1 MASSAM
7 KCVPKI
13 NRAYWACLILASVFG
28 ANAGD
33 FVADILHLGHL
44 RGIPYLAACLLA
56 VFVIEWIRLNSSA
69 FYFWGAI
76 IIIRAS
82 ATNVGDI
89 FHDLKIGFADSV
101 PIMTLAFVAAVG
113 VWRAARPSDT
123 LSGTITIDAF
133 YWVTMFVA
141 GVLGTVGGDA
151 MSYGIRLGNL
161 GATIALGVPL
171 GLAFWFGRSGLLR
184 QFYYYWFTVALI
196 RSAGT
201 SAGDWVS
208 HVIGLT
214 GATAA
219 SGAAFF
225 ALVWFTYMM
234 ATDNTRPGSST
245 KK

>member
-1 MASSAM
+1 M

-13 NRAYWACLILASVFG
+13 NRAYWMCLILASIFG

-33 FVADILHLGHL
+33 FVADILRLGHL
-44 RGIPYLAACLLA
+44 KGIPYLAACLLA
-56 VFVIEWIRLNSSA
+56 VFVIERFRAPSA
-69 FYFWGAI
+69 LYFWGAI

-82 ATNVGDI
+82 ATNIGDI
-89 FHDLKIGFADSV
+89 FHDLKIGFATSV
-101 PIMTLAFVAAVG
+101 PLMTFVLVAAVG
-113 VWRAARPSDT
+113 FWRAVKPHDAS
-123 LSGTITIDAF
+123 SATITINAF

-171 GLAFWFGRSGLLR
+171 GLAFWFGRNGLLR
-184 QFYYYWFTVALI
+184 QLYYYWLTVALI

-201 SAGDWVS
+201 SAGDLLS
-208 HVIGLT
+208 YVIGLT

-219 SGAAFF
+219 SGATFF
-225 ALVWFTYMM
+225 ALVWFTYMT
-234 ATDNTRPGSST
+234 ARDNTRPGLST
-245 KK
+245 ET